1 LSAREP
7 RPPAKL
13 IAAASP
19 GGALAVS
26 ANDAKPPAETPTA
39 IMPLVETSVRL
50 PMASTAARR
59 SLADCQA
66 ERKYSRWPH
75 GPLLSVYWPPESP

>member
-1 LSAREP
+1 
-7 RPPAKL
+7 L

-19 GGALAVS
+19 SGGSAVS

-50 PMASTAARR
+50 RMASIAAPR
-59 SLADCQA
+59 SLADCDA
-66 ERKYSRWPH
+66 ARK
-75 GPLLSVYWPPESP
+75 